1 MNFILKNETS
11 FHNLKGGIF
20 IINRIPKVRGSL
32 TVEAALVLPVFIY
45 AIIAF
50 IYFIQLIGLQEC
62 LQNAITETSYFAA
75 KHAYVYEYLI
85 NYESEAEANEED
97 ESEDSSIET
106 SIETIIARSID
117 SAFYK
122 IKVQDYLD
130 VEKINNSCIEHGFSG
145 IHTYLSS
152 FMEEE
157 DAVDIVLIY
166 KIKIPLLFI
175 DLKHIQIVQRVRLRG
190 WSGHKVAAKNSV
202 IETPENKD
210 TVFITESGTV
220 YHLTRECTHLAL
232 SIKEAQFNQVEDLRN
247 ASGGKYKKCN
257 LCGDNEVS
265 LEGKSVYI
273 TKTGDRYHLILSC
286 SGLKRTIIAI
296 SLSEVGDKSLCKR
309 CGKQSE

>member
-1 MNFILKNETS
+1 MLE
-11 FHNLKGGIF
+11 GGILRK
-20 IINRIPKVRGSL
+20 NRIPKVRGSL
-32 TVEAALVLPVFIY
+32 TVEAALALPVFIY

-50 IYFIQLIGLQEC
+50 IYFVQLIGLQEC
-62 LQNAITETSYFAA
+62 LQNAITETGYFAA

-85 NYESEAEANEED
+85 NYESEAKTKASVQDGNEEN
-97 ESEDSSIET
+97 SIVTSIET
-106 SIETIIARSID
+106 SIETVIARSID

-122 IKVQDYLD
+122 IKLQDYLD
-130 VEKINNSCIEHGFSG
+130 VRKINNSCIEHGFSG

-152 FMEEE
+152 YMEDE

-175 DLKHIQIVQRVRLRG
+175 ELNHIQIVQRVRLRG
-190 WSGHKVAAKNSV
+190 WSGHKVAAKTSA
-202 IETPENKD
+202 IENPENNEN

-220 YHLTRECTHLAL
+220 YHLTKECTHLAL
-232 SIKEAQFNQVEDLRN
+232 SIKEAQFDQLEDLRN

-265 LEGKSVYI
+265 PDGKSVYI
-273 TKTGDRYHLILSC
+273 TKTGDKYHLILGC

-296 SLSEVGDKSLCKR
+296 ALSEVGNKSLCKR

>member
-1 MNFILKNETS
+1 MYYFLTNETS
-11 FHNLKGGIF
+11 FRKSEGGILK
-20 IINRIPKVRGSL
+20 INRIPKVHGSL
-32 TVEAALVLPVFIY
+32 TVEAALALPVFIY

-50 IYFIQLIGLQEC
+50 IYFVQLIGLQEC
-62 LQNAITETSYFAA
+62 LQNAITETGYFAA
-75 KHAYVYEYLI
+75 KHAYVYEYLL
-85 NYESEAEANEED
+85 NYESEAKASGQD
-97 ESEDSSIET
+97 ESEENSIET
-106 SIETIIARSID
+106 SIETVIARSID

-122 IKVQDYLD
+122 IKVQDYLG

-152 FMEEE
+152 YMEEE

-175 DLKHIQIVQRVRLRG
+175 ELNHIQIVQRVRLRG
-190 WSGHKVAAKNSV
+190 WSGHKVAAKTSA
-202 IETPENKD
+202 IETPENND

-220 YHLTRECTHLAL
+220 YHLTKECTHLAL
-232 SIKEAQFNQVEDLRN
+232 SIKEAQFDQVEDLRN

-265 LEGKSVYI
+265 PEGKSVYI
-273 TKTGDRYHLILSC
+273 TKTGDRYHLILGC

-296 SLSEVGDKSLCKR
+296 ALSEVGNKSLCKR